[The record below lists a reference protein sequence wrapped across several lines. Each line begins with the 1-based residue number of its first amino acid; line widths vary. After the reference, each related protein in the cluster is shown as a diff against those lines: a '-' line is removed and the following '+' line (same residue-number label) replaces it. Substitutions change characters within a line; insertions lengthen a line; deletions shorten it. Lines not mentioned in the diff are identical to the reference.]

1 MNLAALP
8 FCYSRPSTYDDD
20 APGCLSCRVRT
31 SCRANAQ
38 VVLGKVALRV
48 DVSDLQAR
56 FLKDV
61 HRDAVQ
67 QSESAPIPN
76 GLTEDVGSSIQ
87 RSYAQER
94 VTYSLTERDQAML
107 AQLPKKVAN
116 KARVLMEKGIDFLA
130 SKALARGENP
140 FAEKGDRPLHVA
152 AELLL
157 AGGFTRERLR
167 TELQRRYDW
176 TYHAAASHVSQVVA
190 LLTAFGVAREVTGKL
205 LVLTPPSDVPED
217 GQISGT
223 NPQHTSLS

>member
-20 APGCLSCRVRT
+20 APGCKACRVRA
-31 SCRANAQ
+31 SCRSNAQ
-38 VVLGKVALRV
+38 IVLGKVALRV

-61 HRDAVQ
+61 HREAMQ
-67 QSESAPIPN
+67 QGEPAPIPSA
-76 GLTEDVGSSIQ
+76 LTEDAGVSID

-94 VTYSLTERDQAML
+94 VTYALTERDQAML
-107 AQLPKKVAN
+107 DKLPKKVAN

-130 SKALARGENP
+130 RKALARGENP

-167 TELQRRYDW
+167 QEMQRRYEW
-176 TYHAAASHVSQVVA
+176 TYHAAASHVSQVIA
-190 LLTAFGVAREVTGKL
+190 LLTAFGVVQEVSGRT
-205 LVLTPPSDVPED
+205 LVLIPPSDAPD
-217 GQISGT
+217 HGQTSGAI
-223 NPQHTSLS
+223 PQQGGQQ